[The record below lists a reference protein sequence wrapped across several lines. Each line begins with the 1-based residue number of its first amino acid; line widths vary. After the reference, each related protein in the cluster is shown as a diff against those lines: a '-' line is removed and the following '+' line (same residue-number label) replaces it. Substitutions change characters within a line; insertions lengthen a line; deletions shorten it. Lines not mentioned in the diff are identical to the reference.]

1 MEGIFS
7 GGLVTHKR
15 WKRLVRGLSQAAF
28 FTHPH
33 PHPPEA
39 TDDVS
44 IDDVSIDDKPGKPSG
59 IFLQQGEDNVQ
70 QLKCKIRAPDFHLP
84 I

>member
-33 PHPPEA
+33 PHRPEA
-39 TDDVS
+39 TADVL
-44 IDDVSIDDKPGKPSG
+44 IDDKPRKPSG
-59 IFLQQGEDNVQ
+59 IFLQQGEDNAP
-70 QLKCKIRAPDFHLP
+70 QLKCKTRAPDFHLP